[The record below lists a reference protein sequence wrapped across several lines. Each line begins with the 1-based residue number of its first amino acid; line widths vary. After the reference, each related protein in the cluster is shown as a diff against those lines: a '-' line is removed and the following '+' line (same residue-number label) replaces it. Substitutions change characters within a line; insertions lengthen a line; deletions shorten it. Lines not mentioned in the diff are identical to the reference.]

1 MKRPS
6 FLRRSSIWARAF
18 RDEAGTVAIKFALA
32 LPAIA
37 LLGAGAID
45 LTHVQ
50 ATQVR
55 LQDIADAA
63 ALAAAA
69 DLGLATDGSNA
80 TERARSFVASHL
92 LEWSEAPTVEGG
104 YEIVDLDGQR
114 AIRVTLDAN
123 RPSFFA
129 NLLPPGGWN
138 LHAEATGTSMG
149 MVPLC
154 VLVTGSSGNQM
165 LYVKDSSRLNAPACL
180 VHSNQDIEVEGSA
193 MLTAAAI
200 HAVTTARGL
209 MTPDA
214 GTDAA
219 PVDDPFVNLDL
230 ERHDGL
236 GIVCGVQELTQRIRV
251 DSGTHYIPAG
261 NHCGGIEAKG
271 TARIIL
277 EPGDHF
283 FLQGDLVIDEDARLE
298 GQDVVAFFD
307 QASRFQFKAGARVTL
322 DGRKTGPFAGMVLGA
337 MRDNRQDFVVSA
349 DHVESLLGVIYVP
362 SARLIVE
369 GSAEVARD
377 SAWTVIVAKEVQL
390 KGAPSLF
397 INANYEFSDVPVPEG
412 VGPRAG
418 DSRLVR

>member
-1 MKRPS
+1 MKHPSRPS
-6 FLRRSSIWARAF
+6 RSSFWMRAL
-18 RDEAGTVAIKFALA
+18 RDEAGTIAIKFALA

-37 LLGAGAID
+37 LVGAGAID

-63 ALAAAA
+63 ALA
-69 DLGLATDGSNA
+69 
-80 TERARSFVASHL
+80 
-92 LEWSEAPTVEGG
+92 
-104 YEIVDLDGQR
+104 
-114 AIRVTLDAN
+114 
-123 RPSFFA
+123 
-129 NLLPPGGWN
+129 
-138 LHAEATGTSMG
+138 
-149 MVPLC
+149 
-154 VLVTGSSGNQM
+154 
-165 LYVKDSSRLNAPACL
+165 
-180 VHSNQDIEVEGSA
+180 
-193 MLTAAAI
+193 AAAI

-377 SAWTVIVAKEVQL
+377 SAWTVIVAREVQL

>member
-1 MKRPS
+1 MKRLSLLRWSS
-6 FLRRSSIWARAF
+6 FWLRAF
-18 RDEAGTVAIKFALA
+18 RDEAGTIAIKFALA

-37 LLGAGAID
+37 LVGAGAID

-55 LQDIADAA
+55 LQDIADSA

-80 TERARSFVASHL
+80 TERARAFVASHL
-92 LEWSEAPTVEGG
+92 MEWREAPDVEGA
-104 YEIVDLDGQR
+104 YEIVDLQGQR

-123 RPSFFA
+123 RPSFFG
-129 NLLPPGGWN
+129 NLLPPGGWD
-138 LHAEATGTSMG
+138 LHAEATGSSMG

-154 VLVTGSSGNQM
+154 VLVTGDSGNQV
-165 LYVKDSSRLNAPACL
+165 LNIRDRSRVNAPACL
-180 VHSNQDIEVEGSA
+180 VHSNRDVEVEGSA
-193 MLTAAAI
+193 ILTAAAI

-209 MTPDA
+209 MTPEA

-236 GIVCGVQELTQRIRV
+236 GLLCGVQELTRRLRV
-251 DSGTHYIPAG
+251 SSGVHYIPPG
-261 NHCGGIEAKG
+261 RHCGGIEATG

-283 FLQGDLVIDEDARLE
+283 FLQGNLLVDEDARLE

-307 QASRFQFKAGARVTL
+307 QASRFAFTGGARVTL

-337 MRDNRQDFVVSA
+337 MRSNRQNFVVSA

-377 SAWTVIVAKEVQL
+377 SAWTVIVAKAVHL
-390 KGAPSLF
+390 RGAPSLF

>member
-1 MKRPS
+1 MKRRC
-6 FLRRSSIWARAF
+6 FLKRASILLRVW
-18 RDEAGTVAIKFALA
+18 RDDAGTIAIKFALS

-37 LLGAGAID
+37 LLAAGAID
-45 LTHVQ
+45 LSHVQ

-69 DLGLATDGSNA
+69 DLSLATDGSNA

-92 LEWSEAPTVEGG
+92 SEWREAPAVQEG
-104 YEIVDLDGQR
+104 YEIVDLQGQR

-138 LHAEATGTSMG
+138 LHVDATGTSMG

-154 VLVTGSSGNQM
+154 VLVSGGSGNQL
-165 LYVKDSSRLNAPACL
+165 LYVKDRSRLNAPSCL
-180 VHSNQDIEVEGSA
+180 VHSNRDIEVEGSA
-193 MLTAAAI
+193 VLTAAAI

-209 MTPDA
+209 MTPGA

-230 ERHDGL
+230 ERRGGL
-236 GIVCGVQELTQRIRV
+236 GVLCSPQELGRRIRV
-251 DSGTHYIPAG
+251 DSGTHYVSAG
-261 NHCGGIEAKG
+261 THCGGIEARG
-271 TARIIL
+271 TARVIL

-283 FLQGDLVIDEDARLE
+283 FLEGDLVIDEEARLE
-298 GQDVVAFFD
+298 GRDLVAFFD
-307 QASRFQFKAGARVTL
+307 QQSRFEFKGAARVTL

-369 GSAEVARD
+369 GTSEVARD

-397 INANYEFSDVPVPEG
+397 INANYQFSDVPVPQG
-412 VGPRAG
+412 VGPRASE
-418 DSRLVR
+418 SRLVR

>member
-1 MKRPS
+1 
-6 FLRRSSIWARAF
+6 
-18 RDEAGTVAIKFALA
+18 
-32 LPAIA
+32 
-37 LLGAGAID
+37 
-45 LTHVQ
+45 
-50 ATQVR
+50 
-55 LQDIADAA
+55 
-63 ALAAAA
+63 
-69 DLGLATDGSNA
+69 
-80 TERARSFVASHL
+80 
-92 LEWSEAPTVEGG
+92 
-104 YEIVDLDGQR
+104 
-114 AIRVTLDAN
+114 
-123 RPSFFA
+123 
-129 NLLPPGGWN
+129 
-138 LHAEATGTSMG
+138 
-149 MVPLC
+149 
-154 VLVTGSSGNQM
+154 
-165 LYVKDSSRLNAPACL
+165 
-180 VHSNQDIEVEGSA
+180 

-230 ERHDGL
+230 ERHGGL
-236 GIVCGVQELTQRIRV
+236 GIVCGVQELTRRIRV
-251 DSGTHYIPAG
+251 NSGTHYIPAG

-271 TARIIL
+271 TARIVL

-390 KGAPSLF
+390 KGEPSLF
-397 INANYEFSDVPVPEG
+397 INANYELSDVPVPEG